1 MEITCLQM
9 DVLISFYIENELSE
23 GLRNKV
29 EEHLNSCETCR
40 AKYNIISS
48 LLCELKDYEDE
59 NSQSSSEFSTHTY
72 PSIHYNEFR
81 NNLSAYMDNELPPNE
96 NIKIKKLTINNQQA
110 RRELEDSYNIRRLMK
125 ESFKKTKESAKEDFS
140 KKVMKQLSLGSSN
153 DYYSFNPLIKVSVA
167 FLVTVLVLIATIVS
181 VALKG

>member
-1 MEITCLQM
+1 M

-23 GLRNKV
+23 GLRSKV
-29 EEHLNSCETCR
+29 EEHLNNCETCR

-59 NSQSSSEFSTHTY
+59 NSQSSEFSTHTY

-81 NNLSAYMDNELPPNE
+81 NKLSEYMDNELPPSE
-96 NIKIKKLTINNQQA
+96 NIKIKKLTINNRQA

-125 ESFKKTKESAKEDFS
+125 ESFRKTNESAKEDFS
-140 KKVMKQLSLGSSN
+140 KKVMKHLSFENSN

-167 FLVTVLVLIATIVS
+167 FLVTVLVLVATVVS
-181 VALKG
+181 VTLK